1 MVDMEY
7 CHTQKAPLHWLGH
20 GLAIVLLVSAWLS
33 RATPAIEII
42 LAVTACVTVVFAFSF
57 RYLTVTG
64 QGEWL
69 SVRFGPLPIF
79 GKRIPYSDITAV
91 KAGCSWASLG
101 SWAIDPSGNPTNY
114 ETLRPHSMN
123 NSMQRSPSLVIVAG
137 VYLGTCFVT
146 AEVLYGLSVLL
157 VPPAFSL
164 AAKTWMAS
172 FFFVGTVTA
181 VCCGGGFLGIWF
193 IMASIDRP
201 IRDDWVS
208 R

>member
-1 MVDMEY
+1 
-7 CHTQKAPLHWLGH
+7 
-20 GLAIVLLVSAWLS
+20 
-33 RATPAIEII
+33 
-42 LAVTACVTVVFAFSF
+42 
-57 RYLTVTG
+57 
-64 QGEWL
+64 
-69 SVRFGPLPIF
+69 
-79 GKRIPYSDITAV
+79 
-91 KAGCSWASLG
+91 
-101 SWAIDPSGNPTNY
+101 
-114 ETLRPHSMN
+114 MN

-201 IRDDWVS
+201 IRDHIKTTILIGIVS
-208 R
+208 SSIFAIDFTVGSDRIMLGATFVTVLSIVIAIVVRTYNRGRHLTEVVG